1 MSCIGGCFSFLVKL
15 VGGIV
20 SLVLGCACCLL
31 GLVFLLVVGAVVGL
45 IALIF

>member
-1 MSCIGGCFSFLVKL
+1 
-15 VGGIV
+15 
-20 SLVLGCACCLL
+20 LGCACCLL